1 MYNKKRGINNIMRTQ
16 TQTKIRNIKNAIEN
30 REDLKSIEKRFFNT
44 ATKKKEFLN
53 RVYRYFSKE
62 DLEYLEYENETEKL
76 IAEMKA
82 KQEEK
87 KDITDI
93 TDSNIQ
99 ENDDITNITN
109 SNTDETSNIT
119 NITNNIDNENKD
131 ITDITKKY
139 ADFFKD
145 INNVNA
151 LFEMVQKYRNSQEHN
166 IELLESG
173 ELSIPLE
180 ARSIKSDTNISLKAN
195 SEQYEILKQIAYRNR
210 IGIGQLINFIFWEF
224 IKRHS

>member
-1 MYNKKRGINNIMRTQ
+1 MRTQ
-16 TQTKIRNIKNAIEN
+16 TETKIKNIKNAIAN
-30 REDLKSIEKRFFNT
+30 GEDLKSIEKRFFNT
-44 ATKKKEFLN
+44 VTKKKEFLD
-53 RVYRYFSKE
+53 RVYSYFSQE
-62 DLEYLEYENETEKL
+62 DLNYLEYENETEKL

-82 KQEEK
+82 KQEKEK
-87 KDITDI
+87 KDITNI

-109 SNTDETSNIT
+109 SNINE
-119 NITNNIDNENKD
+119 TNN

-139 ADFFKD
+139 SEFFKD

-166 IELLESG
+166 IEVLENG

-180 ARSIKSDTNISLKAN
+180 ARSIKSDINISLKAN
-195 SEQYEILKQIAYRNR
+195 SEQYEILKQIAYKNR
-210 IGIGQLINFIFWEF
+210 IGIGQLINFVFWEF
-224 IKRHS
+224 IKKHS

>member
-1 MYNKKRGINNIMRTQ
+1 MRTQ
-16 TQTKIRNIKNAIEN
+16 TQTKIRNIKNAIAN
-30 REDLKSIEKRFFNT
+30 KEDLKSIEKRFFNT

-62 DLEYLEYENETEKL
+62 DLEYLQYENEIEKL
-76 IAEMKA
+76 IAELNA
-82 KQEEK
+82 KKEKEK
-87 KDITDI
+87 KDITNI

-99 ENDDITNITN
+99 ENDDITNIT
-109 SNTDETSNIT
+109 DNI
-119 NITNNIDNENKD
+119 NNESKD

-139 ADFFKD
+139 TDFFKD

>member
-1 MYNKKRGINNIMRTQ
+1 MRTQ
-16 TQTKIRNIKNAIEN
+16 TQTKIRNIKNAIEKK
-30 REDLKSIEKRFFNT
+30 EDLKSIEKRFFNT

-119 NITNNIDNENKD
+119 NIINNIDNENKD

-151 LFEMVQKYRNSQEHN
+151 LFEMVQKYRNSQENN
-166 IELLESG
+166 ICLLYTS
-173 ELSIPLE
+173 
-180 ARSIKSDTNISLKAN
+180 RCV
-195 SEQYEILKQIAYRNR
+195 
-210 IGIGQLINFIFWEF
+210 
-224 IKRHS
+224 

>member
-1 MYNKKRGINNIMRTQ
+1 MRTQ
-16 TQTKIRNIKNAIEN
+16 TQTKIRNIKNAIAN
-30 REDLKSIEKRFFNT
+30 KEDLKSIEKRFFNT

-62 DLEYLEYENETEKL
+62 DLEYLQYENETEKL
-76 IAEMKA
+76 IAELNA
-82 KQEEK
+82 KKEKEK
-87 KDITDI
+87 KDITNI

-99 ENDDITNITN
+99 ENDDITNITS
-109 SNTDETSNIT
+109 SNTDETNNIT
-119 NITNNIDNENKD
+119 NITDNINNESKD

-139 ADFFKD
+139 TDFFKD

>member
-1 MYNKKRGINNIMRTQ
+1 MYNKKARDNIMRTQ
-16 TQTKIRNIKNAIEN
+16 TQNKIRNIKNAIE
-30 REDLKSIEKRFFNT
+30 RKEDLKNIEKRFFNT

-76 IAEMKA
+76 IEELKA
-82 KQEEK
+82 KQEKKEK
-87 KDITDI
+87 
-93 TDSNIQ
+93 
-99 ENDDITNITN
+99 ENKDITNITN
-109 SNTDETSNIT
+109 SNTKENDDIT
-119 NITNNIDNENKD
+119 NITNNIDNESKD

-166 IELLESG
+166 IEILESG

-180 ARSIKSDTNISLKAN
+180 ARSIKADTNISLKAN
-195 SEQYEILKQIAYRNR
+195 SEQYEILKQIAYKNR
-210 IGIGQLINFIFWEF
+210 IGIGQLINFVFWEF